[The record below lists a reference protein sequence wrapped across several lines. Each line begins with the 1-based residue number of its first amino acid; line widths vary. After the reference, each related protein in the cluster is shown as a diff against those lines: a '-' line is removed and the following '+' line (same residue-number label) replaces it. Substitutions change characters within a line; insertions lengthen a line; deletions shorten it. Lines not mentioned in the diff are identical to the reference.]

1 MENQLSQDEDLQIE
15 ERTSPDSSL
24 AKNNTGGKITE
35 FIGKGEDAKNTFVYL
50 TITWA
55 FKAGIAI
62 TTLIYLNGWLFRQ
75 NEKVPDIIGEV
86 STAWQFIIP
95 LITLAL
101 GYAFGKSKS

>member
-1 MENQLSQDEDLQIE
+1 MENQLSQGEGVQIE
-15 ERTSPDSSL
+15 EKTSSDSSL
-24 AKNNTGGKITE
+24 AKDNTAGKITE

-62 TTLIYLNGWLFRQ
+62 TILIFINGWIFRQ

-86 STAWQFIIP
+86 STAWQFIVP

>member
-1 MENQLSQDEDLQIE
+1 MENQISQVDGIQIE
-15 ERTSPDSSL
+15 ERISSDSSL
-24 AKNNTGGKITE
+24 ATNSTGGKITE

-62 TTLIYLNGWLFRQ
+62 TILIFINGWIFRQ

-86 STAWQFIIP
+86 STAWQFVIP
-95 LITLAL
+95 LVTLAL
-101 GYAFGKSKS
+101 GYAFGKSKN